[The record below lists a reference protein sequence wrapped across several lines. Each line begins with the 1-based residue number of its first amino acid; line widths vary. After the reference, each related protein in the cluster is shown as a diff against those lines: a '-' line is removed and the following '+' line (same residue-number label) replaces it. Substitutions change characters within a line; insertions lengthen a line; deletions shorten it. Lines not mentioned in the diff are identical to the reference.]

1 MSIICCTGWIAMD
14 KRSHKLSQTQKTVIF
29 ALGGVVVFIL
39 VFCAALIVGRYGISF
54 KDFFRM
60 LANPDAYPMER
71 SIVVNLR
78 LPRTIIAALT
88 GIALS
93 LSGLLY
99 QETFQNKLVS
109 PDLLGVS
116 SGSGVGAALAILLG
130 LSSALISLFAFLF
143 GIITVLLTMFIS
155 KVFRNR
161 TSTILIL
168 AGIIVGG
175 CMSAIL
181 SFIKYLADA
190 ETTLASI
197 TFWLMGSFENSQ
209 MSDVW
214 FLLPIVGACTIL
226 TLIFSWRINIVALGR
241 EEAQTRGIN
250 YAVYRAAIIA
260 VATLLTASSVAF
272 AGTISWIG
280 LVVPHIVRLL
290 VGRNTRKTIPLCV
303 IFGANFM
310 VIADMLSRCFTAAEI
325 PLSAVTGFFGTI
337 IFVVILFVRRKTIS
351 ERD

>member
-1 MSIICCTGWIAMD
+1 ME
-14 KRSHKLSQTQKTVIF
+14 KHSHKLSKRTKTVIY
-29 ALGGVVVFIL
+29 LLSGLVVFAV
-39 VFCAALIVGRYGISF
+39 VFVAALIAGRYSISVPVFF
-54 KDFFRM
+54 KM
-60 LANPDAYPMER
+60 LSGKGYEMER
-71 SIVVNLR
+71 SIVLKLR

-116 SGSGVGAALAILLG
+116 SGAGVGAAFAILLG
-130 LSSALISLFAFLF
+130 LSSVFVSLFAFIF
-143 GIITVLLTMFIS
+143 GIITVVITLFIA

-161 TSTILIL
+161 SSMILVL

-175 CMSAIL
+175 LMSAVL

-197 TFWLMGSFENSQ
+197 TYWLMGSFENSV
-209 MSDVW
+209 MADVW
-214 FLLPIVGACTIL
+214 VLLPIVAVCTVVIL
-226 TLIFSWRINIVALGR
+226 LMSWRINIVALGR

-250 YAVYRAAIIA
+250 YRLYRIVIIA
-260 VATLLTASSVAF
+260 ISTLLTASSVAF

-280 LVVPHIVRLL
+280 LVVPHIVRLI
-290 VGRNTRKTIPLCV
+290 VGRNTKHTVPLCIV
-303 IFGANFM
+303 FGATFM
-310 VIADMLSRCFTAAEI
+310 VLTDMFSRCFTASEI
-325 PLSAVTGFFGTI
+325 PISAVTGFFGTI
-337 IFVVILFVRRKTIS
+337 IFVVILFARRKTVS
-351 ERD
+351 END